1 MNQLLLNKCIVL
13 TKALREPNAETR
25 CQHFSFI
32 FHKNKLITIGKN
44 SKKSNP
50 ANIKNPK
57 INQEGKKIKNKY
69 TCSELHAFIKFKNLT
84 NIPFNKVNLVVTRI
98 DRNGKIRGSKPCSS
112 CQKLLKFLNLKEIYH
127 TIECEKENIF
137 EKYKTI

>member
-1 MNQLLLNKCIVL
+1 MNQLLLNKCVAL

-50 ANIKNPK
+50 TNIKNPK
-57 INQEGKKIKNKY
+57 INQEGKRIKNKY
-69 TCSELHAFIKFKNLT
+69 TCSELHAFIKFKNMT
-84 NIPFNKVNLVVTRI
+84 NIPFGKVNLVVTRI
-98 DRNGKIRGSKPCSS
+98 DRNGKIRGSKPCTS
-112 CQKLLKFLNLKEIYH
+112 CQNLLNFLNLKEIYY
-127 TIECEKENIF
+127 TVDSDKDSQF
-137 EKYKTI
+137 EKF